1 MSRPTPHTTEPDQ
14 PLPHGSSGRRFATY
28 KKFFRER
35 QAKHRQ
41 ERTHLSFH
49 GTARSLKR
57 TRSATS
63 LFRIFLSM
71 LGRHRKSVIFALIML
86 SIGTVLALLPP
97 AATKLVIDYAFTGDT
112 LPPGLSAWIPA
123 SWGIDDNPRRLLV
136 AIAIALVIVAFASVA
151 CSLTSRWQATKA
163 TRTLAV
169 AIRKKVFGHAVR
181 LPLSRV
187 TELRAGGVASLLR
200 EDAGGIA
207 ELIFGMIY
215 NPWRAIIQ
223 LVGILF
229 ILTLTD
235 WRLLIGAVALLPMVW
250 ITHRT
255 WIARIRP
262 LYRDIRAQRSN
273 IDAHATEVFSG
284 MRVVRAFG
292 RDRSETSRFTSGNHM
307 LARQEIHVWW
317 WSRITETAWALA
329 IPLASAALLFYG
341 GTQVLEGTITT
352 GDLVMFLTYLVLLLG
367 PIETLASSATS
378 FQTNLAGLD
387 RVLDLMEEP
396 LELPDR
402 DDAVNLDARTV
413 NGRLQVE
420 GLSFTYP
427 NSPKPVLHDVSF
439 TAEPGQLIA
448 FIGASG
454 AGKTTLCNLIA
465 RFFDP
470 DEGRITVDGVDLR
483 DIQLERYR
491 GLIGIVEQ
499 DVFLFDGTIQENIAF
514 GRRGATED
522 EVRSA
527 ASAAN
532 ATEFIEATP
541 DGFNTFIGERGVR
554 LSGGQRQRL
563 AIARAILANP
573 NILILDEATSN
584 LDTQSERL
592 IQESIDQ
599 LLSGRTTFAIAHRL
613 STIRHADLIVVLE
626 GGTILDQGTHDEL
639 MQSSDHYRDMVAAQ
653 TAKAERPVTLP

>member
-1 MSRPTPHTTEPDQ
+1 
-14 PLPHGSSGRRFATY
+14 
-28 KKFFRER
+28 
-35 QAKHRQ
+35 
-41 ERTHLSFH
+41 
-49 GTARSLKR
+49 
-57 TRSATS
+57 
-63 LFRIFLSM
+63 
-71 LGRHRKSVIFALIML
+71 
-86 SIGTVLALLPP
+86 
-97 AATKLVIDYAFTGDT
+97 
-112 LPPGLSAWIPA
+112 
-123 SWGIDDNPRRLLV
+123 
-136 AIAIALVIVAFASVA
+136 
-151 CSLTSRWQATKA
+151 
-163 TRTLAV
+163 
-169 AIRKKVFGHAVR
+169 
-181 LPLSRV
+181 
-187 TELRAGGVASLLR
+187 
-200 EDAGGIA
+200 
-207 ELIFGMIY
+207 
-215 NPWRAIIQ
+215 
-223 LVGILF
+223 
-229 ILTLTD
+229 
-235 WRLLIGAVALLPMVW
+235 
-250 ITHRT
+250 
-255 WIARIRP
+255 
-262 LYRDIRAQRSN
+262 
-273 IDAHATEVFSG
+273 
-284 MRVVRAFG
+284 
-292 RDRSETSRFTSGNHM
+292 
-307 LARQEIHVWW
+307 
-317 WSRITETAWALA
+317 
-329 IPLASAALLFYG
+329 
-341 GTQVLEGTITT
+341 
-352 GDLVMFLTYLVLLLG
+352 MFLTYLVLLLG

-427 NSPKPVLHDVSF
+427 NSPEPVLHDVSF

-653 TAKAERPVTLP
+653 TAKAERPVTSP